1 VLGFL
6 WRARRFV
13 PRSIL
18 FFFGRNEGKRETKE
32 KEKRRKKRNEGK
44 RETKEKEK
52 RRKKR
57 NEGKRETKE
66 KVHHSVFVMKQFT
79 QQITPFHTNHNS

>member
-1 VLGFL
+1 VEG
-6 WRARRFV
+6 AAV
-13 PRSIL
+13 CPQINS
-18 FFFGRNEGKRETKE
+18 FFFWRNEGKRETKE
-32 KEKRRKKRNEGK
+32 KEKRGKRERRKKRNEGK
-44 RETKEKEK
+44 RETKEKE
-52 RRKKR
+52 